1 MQVTAVLPGGE
12 VKPLIWLYEYKNTY
26 RHPFLLRRTIDLPA
40 GTLIQGVPRDAA
52 IVLIPATKS
61 KP

>member
-1 MQVTAVLPGGE
+1 VLPDGE
-12 VKPLIWLYEYKNTY
+12 VEPLIWLYEYRNSY
-26 RHPFLLRRTIDLPA
+26 RHPFLLRKALDLPA
-40 GTLIQGVPRDAA
+40 GTLIHGVPPDAA